1 MPCVEGFCVIETSL
15 KGAAQMSWGKAA
27 VRAILMMLV
36 CVLLFAVVPGY
47 LLSYLTI
54 RTSATVRDLL
64 VGAWWAMG
72 LLFALWL
79 FVRLQRTREPA
90 A

>member
-1 MPCVEGFCVIETSL
+1 MT
-15 KGAAQMSWGKAA
+15 WGSAA
-27 VRAILMMLV
+27 VRAILMLLV
-36 CVLLFAVVPGY
+36 CIVLFAIVPGY

-54 RTSATVRDLL
+54 RTSATMRDLL
-64 VGAWWAMG
+64 VTGWWAVG

-79 FVRLQRTREPA
+79 FVRLQRTRESA

>member
-1 MPCVEGFCVIETSL
+1 MT
-15 KGAAQMSWGKAA
+15 WGKAA
-27 VRAILMMLV
+27 VRAILMLLV
-36 CVLLFAVVPGY
+36 CVVVFAVIPGY

-64 VGAWWAMG
+64 VGTWWAVG

-79 FVRLQRTREPA
+79 FVRLQRTPGSA

>member
-1 MPCVEGFCVIETSL
+1 MT
-15 KGAAQMSWGKAA
+15 WGKAA
-27 VRAILMMLV
+27 VRATLMLLV
-36 CVLLFAVVPGY
+36 CVVVFAVIPGY

-64 VGAWWAMG
+64 VGAWWAVG

-79 FVRLQRTREPA
+79 FVRLQRTQGSA

>member
-1 MPCVEGFCVIETSL
+1 MT
-15 KGAAQMSWGKAA
+15 WGKAA
-27 VRAILMMLV
+27 VRAVVMLLV
-36 CVLLFAVVPGY
+36 CVVLFAVIPGY
-47 LLSYLTI
+47 LLTYLTI

-64 VGAWWAMG
+64 VAGWWAAG

-79 FVRLQRTREPA
+79 FVRLQRTRVPA